1 MIHINRCGTRSNE
14 ARDLTKINAES
25 NNRSSQS
32 VHTEQPNS
40 I

>member
-14 ARDLTKINAES
+14 ARDLTKINAET